1 MATITA
7 TEFQKH
13 SGQYIEQSGK
23 EPVFITKHK
32 RPARVLMDFE
42 QYEQLIALERK
53 HYLVENLPDD
63 IVTEL
68 DKGFQGEDRPYLDH
82 LMD

>member
-53 HYLVENLPDD
+53 HYLVEDLPND

-68 DKGFQGEDRPYLDH
+68 DKGFQGEGRPYLDH